1 MKTTLTHIGTAT
13 VLIEIGG
20 LRLLTDPVFDPAPA
34 QYQFGP
40 ITLHS
45 TAGPAL
51 TPDQLPAIDA
61 ILLSHDEHPD
71 NLDTSGRALLAD
83 HLVLTTESGAQR
95 LGAGAVPLAPWTS
108 HEISRDGETL
118 RVTATPARHAG
129 DVIGFVVEQPGAS
142 EALYI
147 SGDTVYFAEL
157 DEIARRFTIGAAI
170 LHFGAA
176 QVDELGELPITLNGE
191 QGLKLTRSLRARTVV
206 PIHYSSWAHFS
217 QGRDAVAAAFEDAGL
232 TDHLH
237 WLTPG
242 IATDLPCSPRM
253 RG

>member
-1 MKTTLTHIGTAT
+1 MKATVTHIGTAT
-13 VLIEIGG
+13 VLIEIDG

-34 QYQFGP
+34 QYRFGP
-40 ITLHS
+40 VTLRS

-51 TPDQLPAIDA
+51 TPDQLPAVDA
-61 ILLSHDEHPD
+61 VLLSHDEHPD
-71 NLDTSGRALLAD
+71 NLDTSGRVLLAD

-108 HEISRDGETL
+108 HEIARGDETL

-129 DVIGFVVEQPGAS
+129 DVIGFVVEKPGES

-147 SGDTVYFAEL
+147 SGDTVYFEEL
-157 DEIARRFTIGAAI
+157 DEIARRFTIGTAI

-191 QGLKLTRSLRARTVV
+191 QGLVLARSLRARTVI
-206 PIHYSSWAHFS
+206 PIHYASWEHFS
-217 QGRDAVAAAFEDAGL
+217 QGREDVVSAFEDAGL
-232 TDHLH
+232 TDCLH

-242 IATDLPCSPRM
+242 TATHVS
-253 RG
+253 

>member
-1 MKTTLTHIGTAT
+1 MGTAT

-20 LRLLTDPVFDPAPA
+20 LHLLTDPVFDPAPA
-34 QYQFGP
+34 QYQVGP
-40 ITLHS
+40 VTLRS

-61 ILLSHDEHPD
+61 VLLSHDEHPD

-83 HLVLTTESGAQR
+83 HLVLTTGSGAQR
-95 LGAGAVPLAPWTS
+95 LGAGAVPLAPWQT
-108 HEISRDGETL
+108 HEISRGGETL

-129 DVIGFVVEQPGAS
+129 DVIGFVVEKPGEN

-147 SGDTVYFAEL
+147 SGDTVYFEEL
-157 DEIARRFTIGAAI
+157 KEIAKRFTIGTAI

-191 QGLKLTRSLRARTVV
+191 QGLALTRSLGARNII
-206 PIHYSSWAHFS
+206 PIHYTSWEHFS
-217 QGRDAVAAAFEDAGL
+217 QGRKDVVSAFENADL
-232 TDHLH
+232 TEHLH

-242 IATDLPCSPRM
+242 TPTHIS
-253 RG
+253 